1 MHMVQS
7 AESMVKLDNN
17 AVFRPALYVVR
28 TMYQRDVARPPG
40 NKLSQFLKTFLKQ
53 TVNTTTAKEEF
64 SLPENDVTLFH
75 KLGLQCLDQD
85 KI

>member
-1 MHMVQS
+1 MQIAMHMVQS

-17 AVFRPALYVVR
+17 AVFRPRVVR
-28 TMYQRDVARPPG
+28 TYQRGPG
-40 NKLSQFLKTFLKQ
+40 NKLSQFLKTCLKQ